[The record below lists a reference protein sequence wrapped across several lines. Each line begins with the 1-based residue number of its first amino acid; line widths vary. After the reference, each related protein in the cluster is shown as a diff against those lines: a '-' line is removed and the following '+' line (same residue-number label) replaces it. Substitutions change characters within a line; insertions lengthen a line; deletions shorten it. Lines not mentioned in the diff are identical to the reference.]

1 MQSYRS
7 DEELTDRLTTRD
19 TQTQYTKISQ
29 RDKVISGWGVL
40 LCVVCVRSWIKLML
54 EYLLIILI
62 TTEKGRNNPRHDEE
76 NEQYLTMS
84 LYG

>member
-62 TTEKGRNNPRHDEE
+62 TTEKGRNKPRHDEE